1 VPFHVALFFT
11 LAGLSRCATI
21 RRYIEGEVAAAK
33 AAAAAAEEE
42 TKGEGKDGGKSGDEP
57 KVFTALD
64 PVVGKPITI
73 GDLKIATAEE
83 ATAYVK
89 KYNNVLEEK
98 KKLEG
103 GEDGDGLDGDNNNAE
118 NEGTNAGAGG
128 GGGSPSR
135 ANK

>member
-1 VPFHVALFFT
+1 M
-11 LAGLSRCATI
+11 
-21 RRYIEGEVAAAK
+21 AAAK

-57 KVFTALD
+57 KVYTALD

-98 KKLEG
+98 KKVEG
-103 GEDGDGLDGDNNNAE
+103 GEDGDGLDGDNNNNAE

-128 GGGSPSR
+128 GKGSQSR